1 MAILTQSG
9 RAAIAQSVKDQV
21 IHIAWGQGQ
30 LEAGHDDFSPED
42 PMQTTLQSEVGRR
55 IVDGVVFCVG
65 DDNGELVTPTG
76 RFSASEEPTNNLY
89 IETTYDFED
98 ASDHTIRELG
108 LFVGTKTD
116 PDLPVGQKY
125 FLPADIV
132 DPGIL
137 LLLEHSVPL
146 IRTPATREKFCF
158 VVTF

>member
-21 IHIAWGQGQ
+21 IHIAWGQGD
-30 LEAGHDDFSPED
+30 ADSDDSIGSED
-42 PMQTTLQSEVGRR
+42 PMQTTLKSEVGRR

-65 DDNGELVTPTG
+65 DDDGELITPTG

-125 FLPADIV
+125 FLPANII

>member
-21 IHIAWGQGQ
+21 IHIAWGQGD
-30 LEAGHDDFSPED
+30 ADSDDSIGSED
-42 PMQTTLQSEVGRR
+42 PMQTTLKSEVGRR
-55 IVDGVVFCVG
+55 IVDEVVFCVG
-65 DDNGELVTPTG
+65 DDDGELVTPTG
-76 RFSASEEPTNNLY
+76 RFSASEEPTNNLF

-125 FLPADIV
+125 FLPADII

>member
-21 IHIAWGQGQ
+21 IHIAWGQGD
-30 LEAGHDDFSPED
+30 ADSDDSIGSED
-42 PMQTTLQSEVGRR
+42 PMQTTLKSEVGRR
-55 IVDGVVFCVG
+55 IVDEVVFCVG
-65 DDNGELVTPTG
+65 DDDGELVTPTG

-125 FLPADIV
+125 FLPVDII

>member
-21 IHIAWGQGQ
+21 IHIAWGQGD
-30 LEAGHDDFSPED
+30 ADSDDSIGSED
-42 PMQTTLQSEVGRR
+42 PMQTTLKSEVGRR
-55 IVDGVVFCVG
+55 IVDEVVFCVG
-65 DDNGELVTPTG
+65 DDDGELVTPTG

>member
-9 RAAIAQSVKDQV
+9 RAAIARSVKEQV
-21 IHIAWGQGQ
+21 IHIAWGQRDV
-30 LEAGHDDFSPED
+30 ESDDASPED
-42 PMQTTLQSEVGRR
+42 PMQTTLKSEVGRR
-55 IVDGVVFCVG
+55 IIDKVVFCVG
-65 DDNGELVTPTG
+65 DDEGELVTPTG
-76 RFSASEEPTNNLY
+76 RFSASEVPTNNLF

-98 ASDHTIRELG
+98 ASDCTIRELG
-108 LFVGTKTD
+108 LFVGTITN
-116 PDLPVGQKY
+116 PSLPVGQKY

>member
-21 IHIAWGQGQ
+21 IHIALGQGD
-30 LEAGHDDFSPED
+30 ADSDDSIGSED
-42 PMQTTLQSEVGRR
+42 PMQTTLKSEVGRR

-65 DDNGELVTPTG
+65 DDEGELVTPTG

-125 FLPADIV
+125 FLPADII